1 MSTKK
6 TELDAHEI
14 YAYINQH
21 RLSMA
26 HHWIAVQNS
35 LAQRLL
41 YRYTNLDV
49 IFLRRLLLKEI
60 LYGGVK

>member
-26 HHWIAVQNS
+26 HHWIAVQNHWHK
-35 LAQRLL
+35 
-41 YRYTNLDV
+41 DCFIV
-49 IFLRRLLLKEI
+49 IQISMSFFC
-60 LYGGVK
+60 GGYF